1 MNEAK
6 ERNHLCDARADFAP
20 NNFSHPQMKHR
31 LLRLLCCLPLLTS
44 CGPAPTSNSRSIETG
59 RLELIDIGGR
69 KLQLHTRGQGSPTV
83 IIEAGM
89 GVPGAEDPAWRAVID
104 EISKTNR
111 VCIYDRAGLGKSDPP
126 PKLPRTSLDV
136 ANDLNVLLIKAGV
149 PGPYLLVGHSY
160 GGIHIRMFASQ
171 HPEKVLGMVLVDSAH
186 PDQDEKWIA
195 ALPSPT
201 PNEPE
206 SIRKARAFLA
216 GRTSPTSNP
225 EQIDSKASEAQVRA
239 ARDLGRKPVT
249 ILSHSSKF
257 RLDASLPEE
266 ISLKLE
272 EICRQ
277 LQADLKRISSNS
289 TLRQSASGGHYLHSD
304 DPELVIQG
312 IRQAL
317 DAAEK
322 QAK

>member
-1 MNEAK
+1 
-6 ERNHLCDARADFAP
+6 
-20 NNFSHPQMKHR
+20 MKHG
-31 LLRLLCCLPLLTS
+31 LLGLLCCLPMLTS
-44 CGPAPTSNSRSIETG
+44 CEPAAKSSSGSVETD
-59 RLELIDIGGR
+59 RLELVDIGGR

-111 VCIYDRAGLGKSDPP
+111 VCIYDRAGLGKSDPS

-136 ANDLNVLLIKAGV
+136 ANDLNALLTKAGI

-171 HPEKVLGMVLVDSAH
+171 YPEKVLGMVLIDSTH

-206 SIRKARAFLA
+206 SIREAREFLA
-216 GRTSPTSNP
+216 GRTNPSANP
-225 EQIDSKASEAQVRA
+225 EQIDPKASESQVRA
-239 ARDLGRKPVT
+239 ARDLGRKPVV

-272 EICRQ
+272 EISQQ
-277 LQADLKRISSNS
+277 LQGDLKRISSNS
-289 TLRQSASGGHYLHSD
+289 TLRQSANGGHYLHSD

-317 DAAEK
+317 ATAEK

>member
-1 MNEAK
+1 M
-6 ERNHLCDARADFAP
+6 
-20 NNFSHPQMKHR
+20 
-31 LLRLLCCLPLLTS
+31 LTS
-44 CGPAPTSNSRSIETG
+44 CAPAPTSNSGSTETD
-59 RLELIDIGGR
+59 RLELVDIGRR

-111 VCIYDRAGLGKSDPP
+111 VCIYDRAGLGKSDSP

-136 ANDLNVLLIKAGV
+136 ANDLNALLTKAGV

-171 HPEKVLGMVLVDSAH
+171 YPEKVLGMVLVDVAH

-195 ALPSPT
+195 ALPPPT

-206 SIRKARAFLA
+206 SIQKAREFLA
-216 GRTSPTSNP
+216 GRKNPSSNP
-225 EQIDSKASEAQVRA
+225 EQIDTKASESQVRA
-239 ARDLGRKPVT
+239 ARELGGKPVV
-249 ILSHSSKF
+249 ILSHSSNF

-272 EICRQ
+272 EICQQ
-277 LQADLKRISSNS
+277 LQTDLKRISLKS
-289 TLRQSASGGHYLHSD
+289 TLRQSARGGHYLHAD

-317 DAAEK
+317 ATAEK